1 MSKKQ
6 IHPSVKEMMT
16 AIEKLHAEWALDN
29 GYLVPSDKHQAAS
42 IKQEAAD
49 LNAEVYTGSD
59 YRATSIKRQALT
71 KIPHN

>member
-59 YRATSIKRQALT
+59 YRATSIKRQALI